1 MTRLASL
8 AELVALRER
17 VLAVHDPRSP
27 CVAVCNGT
35 ACHAYGC
42 DAVADAFEQEVAARG
57 LAVEVRRTGCHGF
70 CERGTWIAVY
80 PDDICYDRV
89 EAANAGRILDALAAG
104 TVVEELLYDDPVS
117 HARVPRAADIPFYAH
132 QQRAVLAPN
141 RWLDP
146 RDITAYL
153 RAGGYAALARALLEM
168 RPEEVIEAITR
179 AGLRGRGG
187 GGFPTGTK
195 WEVARR
201 APGTP
206 KYVVVNCD
214 EGDPGAY
221 MDRSLMEG
229 NPHAVLEGLAI
240 GAYAVGAAFGVVYV
254 RWEYPLAMR
263 NTERAIEQAE
273 AHGLLGDDILG
284 SGFSFHVR
292 LHRGAGAFV
301 SGEETAM
308 LAAIEG
314 QVGEPR
320 LKYVYPAVRGLKG
333 RPTVINNVETWAN
346 VPLIVNNGA
355 DWFAGIGTAT
365 SKGTKIFSL
374 VGKVNNAGLVE
385 VPMGMTLRELVYD
398 VGGGIPAGKRFKAL
412 QIGGPSGGIV
422 GEGALGTPVDFD
434 ELTGIGAMMGSGG
447 VVVMDETTCVV
458 RAVRDVIAFCA
469 EECCGKCIPG
479 REGIR
484 VLRGYLNDICAGRAD
499 ESVLT
504 AIDDVAEVMREGSLC
519 ALGATATNPVRTSLR
534 YFPEEYE
541 AHIKRRRCPA
551 KVCTDLVEYRISA
564 ERCDPVCTSCLNS
577 CPSEGAILGRKGV
590 RKQVEQTKCIKC
602 GICLEV
608 CPTRFTAVVKFSG
621 EPIPRAY
628 RGARTQ

>member
-1 MTRLASL
+1 MTRLASVDEL
-8 AELVALRER
+8 AALRQQVVAE
-17 VLAVHDPRSP
+17 HDPRSP
-27 CVAVCNGT
+27 CVAVCTGT

-42 DAVADAFEQEVAARG
+42 EEVASTFEREVAARG

-70 CERGTWIAVY
+70 CERGTWVAVY
-80 PDDICYDRV
+80 PDDVCYDRV
-89 EAANAGRILDALAAG
+89 EPGNASRIIDALTDG
-104 TVVEELLYDDPVS
+104 VVVEDLLYADPVS
-117 HARVPRAADIPFYAH
+117 GVRVPRAADIPFYAH
-132 QQRAVLAPN
+132 QQRTVLAPN

-146 RDITAYL
+146 LDITAYL
-153 RAGGYAALARALLEM
+153 RAGGYAALARVLTDL
-168 RPEEVIEAITR
+168 RPEEVIETVTR
-179 AGLRGRGG
+179 SRLRGRGG
-187 GGFPTGTK
+187 GGFPTGVK
-195 WEVARR
+195 WDVARR
-201 APGTP
+201 AAGTP

-263 NTERAIEQAE
+263 NTERAIERAE
-273 AHGLLGDDILG
+273 TLGLLGDDILG

-314 QVGEPR
+314 RVGEPR
-320 LKYVYPAVRGLKG
+320 LKYVYPATRGLKG
-333 RPTVINNVETWAN
+333 KPTVINNVETWAN
-346 VPLIVNNGA
+346 VPLIIANGA
-355 DWFAGIGTAT
+355 DWFESVGTAN

-385 VPMGMTLRELVYD
+385 VPMGMTLRELVHD

-422 GEGALGTPVDFD
+422 GEGALATPVDFD

-458 RAVRDVIAFCA
+458 RAVRDVIAFCG

-484 VLRGYLNDICAGRAD
+484 VLRGYLEDICAGRAD
-499 ESVLT
+499 ASTLT
-504 AIDDVAEVMREGSLC
+504 AIGDVAEVMRDGSLC
-519 ALGATATNPVRTSLR
+519 ALGATATNPVLSSLR

-541 AHIKRRRCPA
+541 AHITGRRCPA
-551 KVCTDLVEYRISA
+551 KACTDLVEYRISA

-590 RKQVEQTKCIKC
+590 RKQVEQAKCIKC
-602 GICLEV
+602 GICFEV
-608 CPTRFTAVVKFSG
+608 CPTRFTAVARFSG
-621 EPIPRAY
+621 EQIPRAY
-628 RGARTQ
+628 REART